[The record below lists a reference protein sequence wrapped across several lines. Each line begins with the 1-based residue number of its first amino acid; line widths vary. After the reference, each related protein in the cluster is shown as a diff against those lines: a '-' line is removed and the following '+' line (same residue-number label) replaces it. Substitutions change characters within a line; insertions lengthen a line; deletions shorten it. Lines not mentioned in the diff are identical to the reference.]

1 MLDIPTTLLASA
13 ERAPWGWVLTL
24 IVILALIKIWPIIQL
39 QTNDAKAKLRGE
51 RIASEVDCMQRIDA
65 VELKHSERYGTL
77 EKRVL
82 STERQAHQ
90 LEIKLVG
97 TLTAYRILHADL
109 SERAPD
115 CSALG
120 QAELVIRETWDGP
133 MPSPSGM

>member
-1 MLDIPTTLLASA
+1 MDIPATLLASV
-13 ERAPWGWVLTL
+13 ERAPWGWTL
-24 IVILALIKIWPIIQL
+24 LLVVMLALIKVWPIIQA

-51 RIASEVDCMQRIDA
+51 HIASEVDCMARIDA
-65 VELKHSERYGTL
+65 VETKHAERYAML

-82 STERQAHQ
+82 LTERQAHQ
-90 LEIKLVG
+90 FELRMVG

-115 CSALG
+115 CSAIN

-133 MPSPSGM
+133 IPSTQV